1 MNTQSWQDLP
11 QQPRWSPQRLRQLFW
26 RCLGWCLLLGLV
38 ASGLFLGLKKGPQQP
53 FEELI
58 FNTNG
63 VIQEPWFTSHIELPW
78 HQNLLTIDLE
88 SLQTQILQYSQIQS
102 VTLTREY
109 PSRLHIQLKERTPC
123 AKLALQAGKKRT
135 LGLVAPDGFIF
146 TPIGHSRTQLQS
158 LKTLVGIQPKFI
170 HKQKI
175 LGFPSV
181 HTLLTF
187 FKTRA
192 PDIWQ
197 HTARISLKNFDPFVE
212 KKWQTIDLLIHHTW
226 WLTFPL
232 ENPEFSLK
240 KLQATLRA
248 LSPAQRQCLK
258 RMDVSFA
265 HPTVEL
271 RKH

>member
-1 MNTQSWQDLP
+1 MNTYSWQDLP
-11 QQPRWSPQRLRQLFW
+11 QQPSWSKQRIRELFW
-26 RCLGWCLLLGLV
+26 RCLGRGLLLGLFT
-38 ASGLFLGLKKGPQQP
+38 AGLFLFLKKGPQQP
-53 FEELI
+53 FEKLA
-58 FNTNG
+58 FSTDG
-63 VIQEPWFTSHIELPW
+63 VIQEPWFTSHIDLPW
-78 HQNLLTIDLE
+78 HQDLLTIDLKT
-88 SLQTQILQYSQIQS
+88 LQQQILRYAQIQS

-109 PSRLHIQLKERTPC
+109 PSRLRIQLQERTPC
-123 AKLALQAGKKRT
+123 AKFALQSGKKRT

-146 TPIGHSRTQLQS
+146 TPIGHARTQLQA
-158 LKTLVGIQPKFI
+158 LKTLVGIQSKFV

-175 LGFPSV
+175 LGFASIYA
-181 HTLLTF
+181 LLTF
-187 FKTRA
+187 FKNYA

-197 HTARISLKNFDPFVE
+197 HTTRISLKNFDPFVE
-212 KKWQTIDLLIHHTW
+212 KKWQTIDLLIYRTW

-248 LSPAQRQCLK
+248 LSHPQRQLLK
-258 RMDVSFA
+258 RIDVSFA